1 MTTLKKAKVEVAV
14 QIAQRWILARLRR
27 ETFKS
32 LADMNRRIRA
42 LLEDLNRRVMRRYG
56 VSRRALFE
64 RIDKAALRPL
74 PSGRFEFFEWKRA
87 KVNIDYH
94 VDLDGHAYS
103 VPHTI
108 VHQERPEV
116 ELRYTATT
124 VVIYLRGR
132 RLATHARS

>member
-27 ETFKS
+27 ETFTS

-74 PSGRFEFFEWKRA
+74 PSGRFELFEWKRA

-108 VHQERPEV
+108 VHQERPAD
-116 ELRYTATT
+116 ELR
-124 VVIYLRGR
+124 
-132 RLATHARS
+132 